1 MTMIYLAMIEPF
13 LFWGGLLV
21 FVTSL
26 GLYVKRTSDWQ
37 AVMRFWQPLISFT
50 PLEFRINRIGLTLM
64 LVAVALRFT
73 VYFMA

>member
-1 MTMIYLAMIEPF
+1 MIYLAMIEPF

-21 FVTSL
+21 FLTSL
-26 GLYVKRTSDWQ
+26 GLYVKRTQDWH
-37 AVMRFWQPLISFT
+37 AVLRFWQPLISFT
-50 PLEFRINRIGLTLM
+50 PLEFRINRVGLTLM

>member
-1 MTMIYLAMIEPF
+1 MIYLAIIEPF

-50 PLEFRINRIGLTLM
+50 PLEFRINRIGLALM
-64 LVAVALRFT
+64 LVAVAIRFI

>member
-1 MTMIYLAMIEPF
+1 MIYLTMIEPF

>member
-1 MTMIYLAMIEPF
+1 MIYLAIIEPF

-50 PLEFRINRIGLTLM
+50 PLEFRINRIGLALM
-64 LVAVALRFT
+64 LVAVAIRFIF
-73 VYFMA
+73 YFMA

>member
-1 MTMIYLAMIEPF
+1 MIYLAMIEPF

-21 FVTSL
+21 FLTSL

-37 AVMRFWQPLISFT
+37 AVLRFWQPLISFT

-64 LVAVALRFT
+64 LVAVAIRFI
-73 VYFMA
+73 VYFMV

>member
-1 MTMIYLAMIEPF
+1 MIYLAIIEPF

-64 LVAVALRFT
+64 LVAVAIRFI
-73 VYFMA
+73 VYFLA

>member
-1 MTMIYLAMIEPF
+1 MIYLAMIEPF